1 MNVRLTYSYKGT
13 AVEGERKFDDDKVVD
28 QAFNVYLR
36 HKKVTRNIK
45 DTQEVTHTIDYK
57 YVSADDVLAN
67 KRGTTAAPTLTEILH
82 YERDHTID
90 YTVAPDGIVT
100 FVPEKDFIGT
110 ASGALLVCV
119 DTEGKHIFQQC
130 FLHHQHLKHHMH

>member
-45 DTQEVTHTIDYK
+45 DTQEVTHTIDC
-57 YVSADDVLAN
+57 
-67 KRGTTAAPTLTEILH
+67 
-82 YERDHTID
+82 
-90 YTVAPDGIVT
+90 TVAPDGIVT